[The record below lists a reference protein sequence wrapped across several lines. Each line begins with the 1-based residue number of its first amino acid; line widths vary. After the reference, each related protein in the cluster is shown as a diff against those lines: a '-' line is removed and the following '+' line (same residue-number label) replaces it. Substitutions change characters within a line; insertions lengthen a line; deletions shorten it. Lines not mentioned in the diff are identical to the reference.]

1 MTAWKC
7 WRIPEFFFFVL
18 ENSCYNLLGGE
29 GGHVI
34 TWREGRVVRGDWLE
48 RVGKAK
54 FPTTCLSS
62 VPVDFSE
69 LRAGTY
75 QFRVDLQWRQW
86 YSSVVE
92 SVV

>member
-1 MTAWKC
+1 M
-7 WRIPEFFFFVL
+7 
-18 ENSCYNLLGGE
+18 
-29 GGHVI
+29 
-34 TWREGRVVRGDWLE
+34 RGDWLE